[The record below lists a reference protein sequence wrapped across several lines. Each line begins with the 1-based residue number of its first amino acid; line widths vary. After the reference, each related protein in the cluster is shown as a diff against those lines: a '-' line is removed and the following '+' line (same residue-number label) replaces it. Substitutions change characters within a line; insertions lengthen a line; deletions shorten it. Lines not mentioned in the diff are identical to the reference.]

1 MPDSSANFTKIRLLA
16 TSNGTVP
23 VPVTKIAK
31 VGVAFWAIV
40 VVTEPAIALV
50 HCPVEGFVWQSA
62 MLTGS
67 VTEPVSAVAVMAP
80 VAPTLT
86 VATAKAAE
94 PVAPGTL
101 TMPSLLIV
109 AANATTS
116 GIGVAD
122 AEKSRVLTPGIV
134 ETGAAFVPQKSKVIV
149 VLWMAA
155 VGVNEITKVCPPPGG
170 MSTAVFTVPVTAFVL
185 GSVIWNAKPI
195 GSPLV
200 GVILTAVALV

>member
-86 VATAKAAE
+86 VA
-94 PVAPGTL
+94 
-101 TMPSLLIV
+101 
-109 AANATTS
+109 

-122 AEKSRVLTPGIV
+122 AEKSRVLTPGIG
-134 ETGAAFVPQKSKVIV
+134 ETGAAFVPQKSKIV
-149 VLWMAA
+149 VVLGTAA
-155 VGVNEITKVCPPPGG
+155 FGVNEITKVCPPPGG

-200 GVILTAVALV
+200 GVILTAVAVV

>member
-40 VVTEPAIALV
+40 VVTEPAIA
-50 HCPVEGFVWQSA
+50 
-62 MLTGS
+62 
-67 VTEPVSAVAVMAP
+67 
-80 VAPTLT
+80 
-86 VATAKAAE
+86 
-94 PVAPGTL
+94 VAPGTL

-122 AEKSRVLTPGIV
+122 AEKSRVLTPGIG
-134 ETGAAFVPQKSKVIV
+134 ETGAAFVPQKSKIV
-149 VLWMAA
+149 VVLGTAA

-200 GVILTAVALV
+200 GVILTAVAVV